1 MRLVLLV
8 LCTELPPLKEDIFKL
23 QFLTILSICDNLK
36 TIYVKKFKSYY
47 DIKLSLCFSNTYISS
62 NLQGTRCV
70 CCTLNS
76 RDGIDVVSSGKIVSG
91 DHKSLWHPHP
101 SQQEVTI
108 STAYYTVW
116 VLVIVEGC
124 TVTCFN
130 LSSVF
135 IHVMYW
141 LCLICPISHFTSTSQ
156 EVPVPLLVSY
166 VMGARSKTVKF
177 TSCWRRFTIWPFQ
190 S

>member
-1 MRLVLLV
+1 M
-8 LCTELPPLKEDIFKL
+8 C
-23 QFLTILSICDNLK
+23 S
-36 TIYVKKFKSYY
+36 
-47 DIKLSLCFSNTYISS
+47 
-62 NLQGTRCV
+62 
-70 CCTLNS
+70 CTLNS

-101 SQQEVTI
+101 LQQEVTI
-108 STAYYTVW
+108 STAY
-116 VLVIVEGC
+116 
-124 TVTCFN
+124 FN

-166 VMGARSKTVKF
+166 VMGAMPPVKNSKIYELLGTF
-177 TSCWRRFTIWPFQ
+177 HNLAFS
-190 S
+190 